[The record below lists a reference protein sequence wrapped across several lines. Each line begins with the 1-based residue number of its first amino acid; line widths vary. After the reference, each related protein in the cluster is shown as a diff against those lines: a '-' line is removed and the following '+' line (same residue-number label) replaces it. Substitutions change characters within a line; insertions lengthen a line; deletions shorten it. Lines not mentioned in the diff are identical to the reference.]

1 MKKMNKIKLI
11 RNVLY
16 IIGVFLFLAIIA
28 NSLFHTNHMWIYE
41 FKSESFNSF
50 LEYYLTRAKGE
61 ILIALIAGL
70 ISTGLGIYIDRKCIN
85 KK

>member
-1 MKKMNKIKLI
+1 MKTTKII

-16 IIGVFLFLAIIA
+16 IIGVFAFVVIIA

-70 ISTGLGIYIDRKCIN
+70 IPTGLGIYIDHKCIN

>member
-1 MKKMNKIKLI
+1 MNKIKLI

-16 IIGVFLFLAIIA
+16 IIGAFLFLAIIA

-70 ISTGLGIYIDRKCIN
+70 IPTGLDIYIDHKCIN